1 MAKVKYTKCDVCD
14 CQIQN
19 DRKASYYKKG
29 FRLFI
34 GTFFH
39 YDMIDICDD
48 CLMKIR
54 QMKRDIN
61 LEDMVCNEVID
72 QAFTKHSDPI
82 LQTAYLE
89 GGSRYIK
96 LFRTSYAKKINN
108 YIRRTI

>member
-82 LQTAYLE
+82 LQTTYLE
-89 GGSRYIK
+89 GVEDT
-96 LFRTSYAKKINN
+96 LNCFEHHMLKK
-108 YIRRTI
+108 

>member
-89 GGSRYIK
+89 GVQDT
-96 LFRTSYAKKINN
+96 LNCFEHHMLKK
-108 YIRRTI
+108 

>member
-19 DRKASYYKKG
+19 DCKSPYYKKG

-34 GTFFH
+34 GALFH

-54 QMKRDIN
+54 QMKRDVN

-72 QAFTKHSDPI
+72 QAFTKHSDPPI
-82 LQTAYLE
+82 GDKCNFALCELHIAFFVVTPLR
-89 GGSRYIK
+89 G
-96 LFRTSYAKKINN
+96 
-108 YIRRTI
+108 